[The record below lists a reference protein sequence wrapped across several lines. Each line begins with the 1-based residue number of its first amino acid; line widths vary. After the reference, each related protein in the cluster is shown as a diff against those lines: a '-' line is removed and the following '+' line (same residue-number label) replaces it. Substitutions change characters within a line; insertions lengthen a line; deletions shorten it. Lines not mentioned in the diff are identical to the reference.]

1 MLEQVGAVLDQLAV
15 SEEHMLRQS
24 LSEIEAYL
32 QRSMLELA
40 REALMHRLAVDPRA
54 EQKRGI

>member
-1 MLEQVGAVLDQLAV
+1 
-15 SEEHMLRQS
+15 MLRQS